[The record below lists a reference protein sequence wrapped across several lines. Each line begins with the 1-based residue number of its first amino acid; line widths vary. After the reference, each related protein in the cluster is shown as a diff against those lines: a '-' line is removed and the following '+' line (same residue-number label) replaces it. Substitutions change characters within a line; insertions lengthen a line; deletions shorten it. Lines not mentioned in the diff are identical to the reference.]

1 LIDRGS
7 ESPVRRILVVGAHH
21 GVGAEVVAQGR
32 KRGLTV
38 CTFEGDALDAEALL
52 RSVTGQDA
60 VVSTL
65 GPRRDSPAG
74 LCARGTE
81 YLIRGMKARGVRRL
95 VQVTGAIIGHPRGR
109 LGLVYRLIGAAV
121 GEGMLADRRKQE
133 QLVMESGL
141 DWTLLRPTRL
151 TDAPGTGRYRNAST
165 ERVGALAHI
174 ARADVAHAALLALE
188 SPDCIGRAWT
198 LQY

>member
-1 LIDRGS
+1 M
-7 ESPVRRILVVGAHH
+7 
-21 GVGAEVVAQGR
+21 AQGR

-65 GPRRDSPAG
+65 GPRRDSPAD
-74 LCARGTE
+74 LCARGTD
-81 YLIRGMKARGVRRL
+81 YLVRGMKARDVGRL
-95 VQVTGAIIGHPRGR
+95 VQVTGAIIGHPRER
-109 LGLVYRLIGAAV
+109 LGLVYRWIGSAV
-121 GEGMLADRRKQE
+121 GEATLADRRKQE
-133 QLVMESGL
+133 QLVEESGL

-151 TDAPGTGRYRNAST
+151 TDGPETGRYRKGAT

-188 SPDCIGRAWT
+188 SPDSIGRAWT